1 VLDWDVALYLRCRRL
16 TPWARGLPSEVV
28 GRAGAMRVIS
38 WLEDADQL
46 DAAVAVGQKAARSIR
61 RARIQD

>member
-1 VLDWDVALYLRCRRL
+1 M
-16 TPWARGLPSEVV
+16 P
-28 GRAGAMRVIS
+28 VIS

-46 DAAVAVGQKAARSIR
+46 DAAVAVGQIAARSIR